1 MFVWTLQR
9 AGNIYFLY
17 AIAKKG
23 ISAERWEK
31 GGKILHKMQNAFY
44 YRNCKCGWL
53 LLKNVTDYSP
63 ALKLTAQ
70 NHHPTPTAETDR
82 GLFLVPSV
90 ISYPSE
96 NNTLCPWPI
105 VFRVEE
111 LFPLFLLASI
121 NAKFSVVFF
130 FSFIGKI
137 CSPSSLW
144 CSLHGYVF
152 SPRQCKEILFKS
164 SEDMSAEI
172 DRSAMYPWSTLAIS
186 GGWAAARKLDIGHFH
201 RLFLRWAENV
211 IRRWHIFESCYM
223 YVSFSITF

>member
-1 MFVWTLQR
+1 MFLWTLQR

-17 AIAKKG
+17 TTAGKG
-23 ISAERWEK
+23 ISTE
-31 GGKILHKMQNAFY
+31 GKDAFDCRNHKCSWLFLNNAS
-44 YRNCKCGWL
+44 N
-53 LLKNVTDYSP
+53 YSP
-63 ALKLTAQ
+63 ASKLTAQ
-70 NHHPTPTAETDR
+70 NHHPTTSTDR

-90 ISYPSE
+90 ISYSSE
-96 NNTLCPWPI
+96 NNSLCPWPI
-105 VFRVEE
+105 VFCVGES
-111 LFPLFLLASI
+111 FPLFLLASI

-130 FSFIGKI
+130 FFSIGKI

-201 RLFLRWAENV
+201 RLFLRWAKNA
-211 IRRWHIFESCYM
+211 IRRQHIFESCYM
-223 YVSFSITF
+223 YVGCSRTFHAVIQTVSK